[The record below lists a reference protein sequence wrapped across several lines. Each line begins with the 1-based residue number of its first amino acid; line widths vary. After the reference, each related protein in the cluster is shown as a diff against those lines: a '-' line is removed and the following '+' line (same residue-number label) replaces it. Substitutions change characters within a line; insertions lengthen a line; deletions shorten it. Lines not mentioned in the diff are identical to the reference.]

1 MRSSEAK
8 KGERGKGHG
17 RFMKAQQ
24 RHNLGG
30 YHEAPLDAAVGE
42 ATQKPLLSDD

>member
-8 KGERGKGHG
+8 KGERRKGHG

-30 YHEAPLDAAVGE
+30 YHEVPLDAARGRGNTK
-42 ATQKPLLSDD
+42 ATLE